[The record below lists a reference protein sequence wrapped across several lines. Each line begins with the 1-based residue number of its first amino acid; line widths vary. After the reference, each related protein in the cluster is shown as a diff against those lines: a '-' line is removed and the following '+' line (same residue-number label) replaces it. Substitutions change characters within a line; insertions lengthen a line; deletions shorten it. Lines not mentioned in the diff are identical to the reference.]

1 MGLADPHMLR
11 YTACLGCWTLLLTH
25 EGGAE
30 RWKRSFPG
38 LANMCTD
45 LVLGDGQGGRARGD
59 PTAFGE
65 LDKTGD
71 LLAELRTCQH
81 YVANPSCRQELPCP
95 HGAPPV
101 VGASAHAAHGSE
113 PRAGGN
119 DNQGHIPLSTS
130 TVSRLIAAWRG
141 ESPISFQDLENT
153 DGPRGTK
160 AGQHELS
167 THSQRQISKLI
178 LKSLLDNTSNCPEP
192 AVLPLVRTHAS
203 IVAGSA
209 PNAAMTFMGNP
220 SDPRSTLINEEWRIN
235 TQLRLGLRL
244 ASYHNQPHAL
254 CPHGCR
260 HPLTKEPVNVR
271 YGYQLVTDC
280 LKANQGEK
288 SHRTSRR

>member
-1 MGLADPHMLR
+1 MRGLTYAKYNRH
-11 YTACLGCWTLLLTH
+11 TAYLGCWTSLLTYK
-25 EGGAE
+25 GAE

-59 PTAFGE
+59 PTAFGD

-81 YVANPSCRQELPCP
+81 LVASPSCRQELPCP
-95 HGAPPV
+95 HGIFRV
-101 VGASAHAAHGSE
+101 VGAQAHAAHGRE

-119 DNQGHIPLSTS
+119 DNQGHIPPSTS
-130 TVSRLIAAWRG
+130 TVSKLIAAWRG
-141 ESPISFQDLENT
+141 ESLISFQDLENT

-167 THSQRQISKLI
+167 THSQRHISKLI
-178 LKSLLDNTSNCPEP
+178 LKSLLDNTSNRPEP

-209 PNAAMTFMGNP
+209 PNAAMTFMSIP
-220 SDPRSTLINEEWRIN
+220 SDPRSTLTKRSGGS
-235 TQLRLGLRL
+235 TH
-244 ASYHNQPHAL
+244 SYDSVSLWPATTTN
-254 CPHGCR
+254 
-260 HPLTKEPVNVR
+260 
-271 YGYQLVTDC
+271 
-280 LKANQGEK
+280 
-288 SHRTSRR
+288 RTHCARTAAGTR